1 MLTLMLLRHAT
12 AAQHMPDGDFARAL
26 TQRGAADAAALGG
39 YLARSN
45 LIPDLAYVSSS
56 IRTLQTFELIGRAL
70 GTAPPCSSDRG
81 LYNATA
87 GELRDRLR
95 DVAPAVRT
103 LLIVGH
109 NPGIM
114 DVAVALARDGDP
126 AEIERMR
133 GRFPPCGLAIL
144 TFDTQDWRDAKS
156 SGGRL
161 DLFLAPDDLASAR

>member
-1 MLTLMLLRHAT
+1 MLTLMLLRHAK
-12 AAQHMPDGDFARAL
+12 AAQHMPDGDFARPV
-26 TQRGAADAAALGG
+26 TQRGAADAAALGD
-39 YLARSN
+39 YLSRSN

-56 IRTLQTFELIGRAL
+56 IRTLQTFEHVGRAL
-70 GTAPPCSSDRG
+70 EIVPASASDRG

-95 DVAPAVRT
+95 DVDPAVRR

-114 DVAVALARDGDP
+114 DAAVALARDGDP

-144 TFDTQDWRDAKS
+144 TFDTQDWRDANL

-161 DLFLAPDDLASAR
+161 DLFLAPDDHVSAR